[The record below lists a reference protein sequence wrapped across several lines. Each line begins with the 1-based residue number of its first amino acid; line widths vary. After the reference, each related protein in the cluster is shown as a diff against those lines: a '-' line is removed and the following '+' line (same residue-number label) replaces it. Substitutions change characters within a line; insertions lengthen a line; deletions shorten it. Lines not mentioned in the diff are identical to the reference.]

1 MLEMHSKSRYNNF
14 IYERVKTIKYGDYLY
29 EKVQI
34 YR

>member
-1 MLEMHSKSRYNNF
+1 MLEMHRKSRYNKLN
-14 IYERVKTIKYGDYLY
+14 YKRVKTIKYGDYLY